1 MGYRE
6 VLSVVVTIAHKS
18 IYDVKQAHF
27 RVLMDKM
34 WVHSLACA
42 CGSKLLAQHLRL
54 PEPETVFLM
63 GLTHDIGKAV
73 LLRAFCEQR
82 LEKNLDAAAVVAAIQ
97 ELHLKVGEIILRR
110 WGFGEDFIKVAALH
124 ERDDLGPDAVK
135 EVLVVHL
142 INRLVRRKGLSLFEW
157 DGVPAA
163 GLSAA
168 ALLGVSAEVMEP
180 IESALNEFVRDVA
193 HLF

>member
-1 MGYRE
+1 
-6 VLSVVVTIAHKS
+6 
-18 IYDVKQAHF
+18 
-27 RVLMDKM
+27 
-34 WVHSLACA
+34 
-42 CGSKLLAQHLRL
+42 
-54 PEPETVFLM
+54 
-63 GLTHDIGKAV
+63 
-73 LLRAFCEQR
+73 
-82 LEKNLDAAAVVAAIQ
+82 
-97 ELHLKVGEIILRR
+97 LRR